1 MSFRHTFGHAPYW
14 WADSR
19 RPASEV
25 WPTATGEGF
34 GTDATRQQRRRRL
47 RENVMKEFRTLYAG
61 VGRSGENQ
69 WNQEFCPRRR
79 RRAMA
84 RDKARRLWQA
94 GEKGGLT

>member
-1 MSFRHTFGHAPYW
+1 
-14 WADSR
+14 
-19 RPASEV
+19 
-25 WPTATGEGF
+25 
-34 GTDATRQQRRRRL
+34 
-47 RENVMKEFRTLYAG
+47 MKEFRTLYAG